1 MRTVNRVLSVL
12 LALVLV
18 ALAVLIPIEVIRA
31 LAGGEGSLV
40 LPYQPVAEFFREN
53 SWSAGW
59 VITISAVVAALGL
72 VLVLAELW
80 PRRPG
85 LYIIDTGTE
94 SLAAGISRRSLA
106 RALAQAA
113 TDVPGITRASAAVK
127 RRRAVVDATTWL
139 RDPGDLAERAQ
150 QRVESLLDSL
160 ALARPLRAQVR
171 LRYQREPE

>member
-31 LAGGEGSLV
+31 LAGGEGWLV
-40 LPYQPVAEFFREN
+40 LPYPPVAEFFQEN

-80 PRRPG
+80 RRRPG
-85 LYIIDTGTE
+85 MFTMTTGTD

-113 TDVPGITRASAAVK
+113 TDVPGITRASAAVT
-127 RRRAVVDATTWL
+127 RRRAVVDATTLL

-150 QRVESLLDSL
+150 ERVDRLLDSL
-160 ALARPLRAQVR
+160 ALARTPRARVR
-171 LRYQREPE
+171 LKHRREPE